1 MVQVGDDNDD
11 DDRAWTQ
18 VVVEKGE
25 EEGHMPFFNFFFL
38 PVELSCLRLRE
49 EHG

>member
-1 MVQVGDDNDD
+1 MVRVGDHNDD

-25 EEGHMPFFNFFFL
+25 EEGQVPCFNFFL
-38 PVELSCLRLRE
+38 LVELSCLRLRE